1 MKKKILLII
10 SALMVLAIVF
20 SSSAC
25 GRAVEKITE
34 KAIEKAVE
42 SAAGGNADVSVDD
55 TGVAIS
61 NEESAVQVGENAT
74 VPEGWPDVV
83 PVSNDIKIQLS
94 SSIKSEGKT
103 TWFISS
109 IFSGSGEDLYNYYKS
124 QLSSWN
130 VDSDVNSNSEGTKS
144 WTVILS
150 NDKYTFVAMITDDG
164 KEDKSITI
172 SL

>member
-1 MKKKILLII
+1 MAIKKIL
-10 SALMVLAIVF
+10 IVVAVITVVIMLVFTF
-20 SSSAC
+20 SGC
-25 GRAVEKITE
+25 GAVAA

-74 VPEGWPDVV
+74 VPEGWPDAV

-94 SSIKSEGKT
+94 SSTKSEGKT
-103 TWFISS
+103 TWTISGA
-109 IFSGSGEDLYNYYKS
+109 FSGSGEDLYNYYKS

-130 VDSDVNSNSEGTKS
+130 VDSDVNSNSEGTTS
-144 WTVILS
+144 NSSGVQSATVMAA
-150 NDKYTFVAMITDDG
+150 VA
-164 KEDKSITI
+164 
-172 SL
+172 